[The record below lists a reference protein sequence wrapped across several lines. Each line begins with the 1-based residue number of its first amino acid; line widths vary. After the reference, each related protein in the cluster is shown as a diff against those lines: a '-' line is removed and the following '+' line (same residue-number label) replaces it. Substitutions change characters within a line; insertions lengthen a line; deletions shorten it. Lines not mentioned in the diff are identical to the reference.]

1 MRNLVSAT
9 IVILMLSS
17 AGALSQINIRPDPT
31 PRLPPQAGQ
40 GLPLEDRQFISR
52 AFNLSEAEIEAGRL
66 AADKTESTGIR
77 DFGQRLVTEHE
88 KLRQAVQQLAQNNA
102 ITVDPHASRS
112 WWQSELQRIGSLK
125 GQEFDREYMSWQLRT
140 HLALVNLYQTEASH
154 SPELDLSKFAIT
166 TLVEIQRFFDQAKRL
181 AAEYG
186 VAIDTI
192 KQPPQY

>member
-66 AADKTESTGIR
+66 AADKTDSTAIKE
-77 DFGQRLVTEHE
+77 FGQRLVTEYG
-88 KLRQAVQQLAQNNA
+88 KLRQAAQQLAQTNG
-102 ITVDPHASRS
+102 ITVEPHASRS

-166 TLVEIQRFFDQAKRL
+166 TLVEIQRLFDQAKRL
-181 AAEYG
+181 GAEYG